1 MTAYFSIQIKELEG
15 VYTTKDYW
23 YSFAVIMTISV
34 LGLFF
39 FAKAL
44 MWVTETLDQKVTGV
58 GKSVRKIGARAVGL
72 RRRKATPSDADD
84 DKE

>member
-1 MTAYFSIQIKELEG
+1 MTGYFSVQIQDLQG

-23 YSFAVIMTISV
+23 YSFAIIMTISV

-44 MWVTETLDQKVTGV
+44 MWITETLDARVKQASKACTKVLV
-58 GKSVRKIGARAVGL
+58 KKLRAR
-72 RRRKATPSDADD
+72 DAAKDEND
-84 DKE
+84 G

>member
-1 MTAYFSIQIKELEG
+1 MTAYFSIQIKDLEG

-23 YSFAVIMTISV
+23 YSFATIMTISV

-44 MWVTETLDQKVTGV
+44 MWITETLDSKVKLV
-58 GKSVRKIGARAVGL
+58 GKKITRVVARRG
-72 RRRKATPSDADD
+72 RMKGQGRENDDSD
-84 DKE
+84 

>member
-1 MTAYFSIQIKELEG
+1 MTAYFSVQIKEFDG
-15 VYTTKDYW
+15 VYTAKDYW

-44 MWVTETLDQKVTGV
+44 MWVTETLDSKVKQV
-58 GKSVRKIGARAVGL
+58 SKACRRVFVKKLKDRDDRKEGE
-72 RRRKATPSDADD
+72 DD
-84 DKE
+84 E

>member
-15 VYTTKDYW
+15 VYTSKDYW

-39 FAKAL
+39 FAKSL
-44 MWVTETLDQKVTGV
+44 MWLTETLDDKMKKLQ
-58 GKSVRKIGARAVGL
+58 KSVRRAIVGKKKKGAEDEDVEM
-72 RRRKATPSDADD
+72 D
-84 DKE
+84 